1 MLENPQMLLLI
12 LPILL
17 FSIVIHEMA
26 HGYAAL
32 FQGDP
37 TAKNMG
43 RLTLNPLV
51 HLDPIWSVAVPTLT
65 MVLGGFFFGMA
76 KPVLYNPNNLRN
88 KKWGEAIVAIAGPAS
103 NVLIALIFAVIL
115 QVMFMLQVTDQL
127 LLQGMF
133 LVVVMNLFLA
143 IFNMIP
149 VPPLDGSKILFAFLK
164 PSQRHIRL
172 WLEQYSLYLF
182 IALLFVLLNTSFI
195 SEFVFTLSQL
205 LIG

>member
-1 MLENPQMLLLI
+1 MLQDPQILLLV

-51 HLDPIWSVAVPTLT
+51 HLDPIWSVAVPTVT
-65 MVLGGFFFGMA
+65 MVMGGFFFGMA

-88 KKWGEAIVAIAGPAS
+88 KKWGEAIVAVAGPVS
-103 NVLIALIFAVIL
+103 NVVIALIFAAVL
-115 QVMFMLQVTDQL
+115 QIMFAVGVTDSL
-127 LLQGMF
+127 LIQGMF
-133 LVVVMNLFLA
+133 IVVVMNLFLA
-143 IFNMIP
+143 VFNMIP
-149 VPPLDGSKILFAFLK
+149 IPPLDGSKILFAFLK
-164 PSQRHIRL
+164 PSQRYIRL
-172 WLEQYSLYLF
+172 WLEQYSFVLF
-182 IALLFVLLNTSFI
+182 IVLLVVALNTNFI
-195 SEFVFTLSQL
+195 SNIVFFLSQF
-205 LIG
+205 LI

>member
-1 MLENPQMLLLI
+1 MLENPQMLLLV

-37 TAKNMG
+37 TAKKMG
-43 RLTLNPLV
+43 RLTPNPLV
-51 HLDPIWSVAVPTLT
+51 HLDPIWSMVVPTVTL
-65 MVLGGFFFGMA
+65 LIGGFFFGMA
-76 KPVLYNPNNLRN
+76 KPILYNPNNLRN
-88 KKWGEAIVAIAGPAS
+88 KKWGESIVAVAGPIS
-103 NVLIALIFAVIL
+103 NIVIALIFTGVLKIMYAL
-115 QVMFMLQVTDQL
+115 NVTDTL

-149 VPPLDGSKILFAFLK
+149 IPPLDGSKVLFDVLGRK
-164 PSQRHIRL
+164 NRYIRI
-172 WLEQYSLYLF
+172 WLEQYSLFLLLG
-182 IALLFVLLNTSFI
+182 LLFVLLNTDFAG
-195 SEFVFTLSQL
+195 EFVFSLAQL
-205 LIG
+205 MVG

>member
-1 MLENPQMLLLI
+1 MLENPEMLLLV

-17 FSIVIHEMA
+17 FSIVIHEIA
-26 HGYAAL
+26 HGYAAY

-51 HLDPIWSVAVPTLT
+51 HLDPIWSVLVPATT
-65 MVLGGFFFGMA
+65 MLVGGFFFGMA

-103 NVLIALIFAVIL
+103 NVVIALIFAGVL
-115 QVMFMLQVTDQL
+115 QVMFLFQVTDQVL
-127 LLQGMF
+127 LHGMF

-143 IFNMIP
+143 VFNMIP

-164 PSQRHIRL
+164 PSQRYIRV
-172 WLEQYSLYLF
+172 WLEQYAIFLF
-182 IALLFVLLNTSFI
+182 IVLLFVLLNTNFI
-195 SEFVFTLSQL
+195 GNFVLRLSEI
-205 LIG
+205 LIS

>member
-12 LPILL
+12 LPILI

-43 RLTLNPLV
+43 RLSLNPLV
-51 HLDPIWSVAVPTLT
+51 HLDPIWSVLVPTVT
-65 MVLGGFFFGMA
+65 MIAGGFFFGMA

-88 KKWGEAIVAIAGPAS
+88 KKWGESIVAVAGPIS
-103 NVLIALIFAVIL
+103 NIVIALIFVGIL
-115 QVMFMLQVTDQL
+115 KVMFAFGYADTMV
-127 LLQGMF
+127 LQGMF

-149 VPPLDGSKILFAFLK
+149 VPPLDGSKILFDFLGQK
-164 PSQRHIRL
+164 HRFIRQ
-172 WLEQYSLYLF
+172 WLEKYALF
-182 IALLFVLLNTSFI
+182 LLVGLLLLLLNTQFMSY
-195 SEFVFTLSQL
+195 FVLYLATLL
-205 LIG
+205 VG